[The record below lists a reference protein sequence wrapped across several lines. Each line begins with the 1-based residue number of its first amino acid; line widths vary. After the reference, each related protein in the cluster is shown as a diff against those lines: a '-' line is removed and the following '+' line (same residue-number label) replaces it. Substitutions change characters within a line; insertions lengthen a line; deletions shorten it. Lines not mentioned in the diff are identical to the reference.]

1 MMPNDWNGIQ
11 VYALPVTV
19 CGTSFS
25 GKRKRLPVFNGEIN
39 CLEDN
44 MKEKSTEPPVITAL
58 PACPNCGSVLYEA
71 VYKDCNGVVGCDEC
85 LWRIPA
91 EEWLDELEE
100 ELEEER
106 YEWEEDW
113 EDE

>member
-1 MMPNDWNGIQ
+1 
-11 VYALPVTV
+11 
-19 CGTSFS
+19 
-25 GKRKRLPVFNGEIN
+25 
-39 CLEDN
+39 

-58 PACPNCGSVLYEA
+58 PACPNCGSVLYDA
-71 VYKDCNGVVGCDEC
+71 VYKDCSGVIGCDEC

-100 ELEEER
+100 ELEEGR